1 MGTTFKV
8 EWPQGSHWMKHS
20 FDTNN
25 TNDKAIFTSV
35 MNEVLELSKVYDV
48 IIDNGVITF
57 VEKA

>member
-8 EWPQGSHWMKHS
+8 EWPCDSCWMKRS

-35 MNEVLELSKVYDV
+35 MNEVLELSKIYDV

-57 VEKA
+57 VEKS